1 MIFFNYPF
9 RSKEHIQ
16 ELKWPEVHSLYHE
29 GHENVLAV
37 IDLIVTLP
45 ASSSANEQGFSQMK
59 LTKTSIRNR
68 LSNATLNNSMAIQML
83 TPSVKEFDPDQAIN
97 KWMMGGKRERRPIF
111 NEGSSRK
118 RARLESNVNLSDLSI
133 FAALIFHAAQRR

>member
-16 ELKWPEVHSLYHE
+16 ELTWPEVHGLYHK

-45 ASSSANEQGFSQMK
+45 ASSSANEQGFSHMK
-59 LTKTSIRNR
+59 LTNTSIRSR
-68 LSNATLNNSMAIQML
+68 LSNATPNNSMAIQML
-83 TPSVKEFDPDQAIN
+83 TPGVKEFDPDQAIN

-111 NEGSSRK
+111 NEGSSIK
-118 RARLESNVNLSDLSI
+118 RAR
-133 FAALIFHAAQRR
+133 